1 MKRVLFIVQ
10 LLLMISSPSFAGKE
24 NLKKDVLNPVIHAC
38 GSYMPYQFEPQ
49 EYTPA
54 PKGYSPVYVSHFG
67 RHGSRYHTSESAFKS
82 VLPVLAKAE
91 GAGILTPKGK
101 ELYAS
106 LERFLTLSEGKFGK
120 LTQIGINEHK
130 EIASRM
136 FRSFPEVFSSEKHDV
151 RAVSSK
157 VPRCRKSMT
166 SFCDEMKGLNPAL
179 EIEQVYGKD
188 WQGMVAPN
196 HPEYKTFHKNGS
208 WKKIYEDFAKKRIDS
223 SVLVSSLFTDKSLFP
238 SDRDARKFA
247 ENLFAL
253 ATGRFAVPFE
263 ENLFSYFTD
272 DEIFALWE
280 AKNLKQYLSKG
291 PSGIDNNV
299 AISIAAPLLRD
310 IIDRADLALASK
322 TTAADLRFGHGEGI
336 MPLTGLMGIVG
347 MSDETMDPE
356 QVSTLWND
364 WKITCLASN
373 VQLIFYSN
381 GSKKILVRVM
391 VNEREVS
398 FPIKSVSGPYYKWKD
413 LKKFFLSRMKS
424 IERV

>member
-1 MKRVLFIVQ
+1 MKRLFLFLQI
-10 LLLMISSPSFAGKE
+10 LLLAGFQA
-24 NLKKDVLNPVIHAC
+24 LAWDIHAC
-38 GSYMPYQFEPQ
+38 GSYMPYQYEPQ
-49 EYTPA
+49 EYTAA

-82 VLPVLAKAE
+82 VLPVLVKADE
-91 GAGILTPKGK
+91 AGVLTDKGR
-101 ELYAS
+101 ELKAS
-106 LERFLTLSEGKFGK
+106 LQRFFAISEGNFGK
-120 LTQIGINEHK
+120 LTQVGVDEHK
-130 EIASRM
+130 GIASRM
-136 FRSFPEVFSSEKHDV
+136 LHSFPEVFSSEKHDV

-157 VPRCRKSMT
+157 VPRCRKSMEAF
-166 SFCDEMKGLNPAL
+166 SGEMKELNPSL

-196 HPEYKTFHKNGS
+196 HPEYKTFHKSGS
-208 WKKIYEDFAKKRIDS
+208 WKKIYEDYAKKRIDPGA
-223 SVLVSSLFTDKSLFP
+223 LVSTLFTDRSVFQ

-263 ENLFSYFTD
+263 EDLFAYFTEE
-272 DEIFALWE
+272 EISALWE

-299 AISIAAPLLRD
+299 AISIAVPLLRD
-310 IIDRADLALASK
+310 IIDRADLALSGK
-322 TTAADLRFGHGEGI
+322 TSTAADLRFGHGEGI

-347 MSDETMDPE
+347 MSDETTNPE
-356 QVSTLWND
+356 QVSSLWND

-381 GSKKILVRVM
+381 GSKKFLVRVM
-391 VNEREVS
+391 VNEKEVS
-398 FPIKSVSGPYYKWKD
+398 FPIKSVSGPYYRWKD